1 MLGLFMSAS
10 RFDTDDLDDLDDLD
24 NPQKHSKGGLLQFVK
39 GAFRVFVEILFWIIP
54 IGGAIVGG
62 ILGRSEKSSYSDDR
76 AIYTFYGVVIGLV
89 VGILIDI
96 IYGGITATLLAIEEN
111 TAKTEENTA
120 EMLEVLKKNAKVDDT
135 FERRGT

>member
-24 NPQKHSKGGLLQFVK
+24 NPRKHSKGGLLQFVK

-54 IGGAIVGG
+54 IGCAVVGG
-62 ILGRSEKSSYSDDR
+62 VFGRSESSYSDR
-76 AIYTFYGVVIGLV
+76 AAYTFYGVVIGLV

-96 IYGGITATLLAIEEN
+96 VYGGITATLLAIEEN

-120 EMLEVLKKNAKVDDT
+120 EMLEVLKKNVKVDDT